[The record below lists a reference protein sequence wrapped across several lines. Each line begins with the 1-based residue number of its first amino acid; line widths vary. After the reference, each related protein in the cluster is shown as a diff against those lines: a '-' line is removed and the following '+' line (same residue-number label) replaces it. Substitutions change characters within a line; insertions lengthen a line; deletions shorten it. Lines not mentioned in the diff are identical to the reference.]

1 MDQLVSEMIKGL
13 VEAVTLPS
21 LVNLDFAD
29 LRTIMR
35 HKGVSTI
42 LYGESTDPDGAVR
55 EALSNPLLEID
66 YEGATGALIH
76 VTGGEKL
83 SVKKATKVLSG
94 MSEQLDPQAQVIFGA
109 RVDPECKD
117 IIRVMAVIT
126 GIKELPERQANRSHE
141 REELDDTLEELV
153 NQRGRL

>member
-1 MDQLVSEMIKGL
+1 
-13 VEAVTLPS
+13 
-21 LVNLDFAD
+21 
-29 LRTIMR
+29 
-35 HKGVSTI
+35 
-42 LYGESTDPDGAVR
+42 
-55 EALSNPLLEID
+55 
-66 YEGATGALIH
+66 

-126 GIKELPERQANRSHE
+126 GIKELPERQGARSHE

-153 NQRGRL
+153 NECARR

>member
-1 MDQLVSEMIKGL
+1 MIKGL

-76 VTGGEKL
+76 VTGGDRL
-83 SVKKATKVLSG
+83 SVKKATRVLTG
-94 MSEQLDPQAQVIFGA
+94 MSEQLDLQAQVIFGA

-126 GIKELPERQANRSHE
+126 GIKELPQRQNGRSHE
-141 REELDDTLEELV
+141 REELDDALEELV
-153 NQRGRL
+153 GQCGRR

>member
-1 MDQLVSEMIKGL
+1 MDQLISEMIKGL

-76 VTGGEKL
+76 VTGGDRL
-83 SVKKATKVLSG
+83 SVKKATRVLTG
-94 MSEQLDPQAQVIFGA
+94 MSEQLDLQAQVIFGA

-126 GIKELPERQANRSHE
+126 GIKELPQRANGRSHE
-141 REELDDTLEELV
+141 REELDDALEELV
-153 NQRGRL
+153 SQCGRR